1 MGLILVAIA
10 GPLVNLLLSLLIVFG
25 LTLLPGYADL
35 ATAGAHCAF
44 VSTGQEAQRCLSS
57 AQPGYLLRIDQFAF
71 TFALTNLV
79 LAIIN
84 IIPLHPL
91 DGYRVLFALLP
102 SQQAVS
108 FRRFE
113 PYMELLLLVIFFV
126 VPYIF
131 AFLTI
136 AFSPGDILINW
147 ALQILSSIAPHI
159 RFFYLAL

>member
-1 MGLILVAIA
+1 MPILAPPEPIA
-10 GPLVNLLLSLLIVFG
+10 PSSPPDNRS
-25 LTLLPGYADL
+25 
-35 ATAGAHCAF
+35 
-44 VSTGQEAQRCLSS
+44 SS

-79 LAIIN
+79 LAIVN

-113 PYMELLLLVIFFV
+113 PYMELILLVIFFV
-126 VPYIF
+126 VPYVF
-131 AFLTI
+131 AFLNI
-136 AFSPGDILINW
+136 SFSPGEIIINW
-147 ALQILSSIAPHI
+147 ALQLLSNIAPNI
-159 RFFYLAL
+159 RLF